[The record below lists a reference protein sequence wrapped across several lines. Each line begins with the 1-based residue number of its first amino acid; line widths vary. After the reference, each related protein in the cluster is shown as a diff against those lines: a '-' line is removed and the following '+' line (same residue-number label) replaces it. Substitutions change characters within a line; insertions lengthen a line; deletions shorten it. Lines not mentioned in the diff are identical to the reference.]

1 MIRVKLDDNTF
12 IDVQGT
18 DDPRVA
24 AQAGRRWFQQNRPEE
39 FEAWRRTQLGL
50 GSSAVQAASAGID
63 QFQSSLF
70 SAAEGLGRAV
80 GSPVLERFGREGRV
94 EQQLQAETAFP
105 SELRQAFTDVTGVG
119 SAARATTEAVAGSL
133 PSTAAGLAAALAG
146 AKGGAK
152 LGAVLGPKGALAGS
166 IIGGIGGG
174 AAAAFPQ
181 LFGTNIERQI
191 QESGDITSPGAAA
204 RAAAIQ
210 APLESAADVASLGA
224 ARVFRRPATEAAQAV
239 GEGLGRRVAKGA
251 LVGAGIETP
260 VELAQTALERQQ
272 AGLPVFTT
280 EGGAGREY
288 LEAGFGGAAAGG
300 VTGGA
305 LRGAFGER
313 PAPPATPAIPEGAF
327 APVATAAPA
336 PAAAA
341 PERPAPITLPDRPEP
356 LATREE
362 AEAFVAED
370 PQNRAPP
377 ISPDANPAAYVN
389 LVNNRRIG
397 LWEESVAG
405 TKTQAVRE
413 FFPRAPDTRQITPDV
428 ALGNL
433 AEAAGRGDLNLNSF
447 TPNAV
452 ARAAL
457 ASRDIDPTTVTPAQV
472 SEASRRLDALA
483 ETGVI
488 RRNVTETTSTE
499 KGKKVKRRKTS
510 YAVNY
515 GTPTQAQPAPTPTP
529 APEAAPPASAVPP
542 PAEGAPIP
550 EAAPAQAA
558 PVEGEAIWQGPDAD
572 IPVRILP
579 EAPQQG
585 SDGRLYQRVNYE
597 GRDSYVPA
605 DQLRPA
611 TPQTPDVDGPLAP
624 WQVENRNAINDLL
637 NRAPALA
644 QRIRD
649 LHSQGR
655 VASEIA
661 RATGLD
667 ANDVRT
673 ARDILGL
680 APLGPASGLMGSIP
694 QAGAPAPAARPAPA
708 QPAARTTVEVNGVR
722 RETTPET
729 VRQTV
734 DEMRA
739 APPTPKEE
747 QLARAL
753 AAAEPASGAGETTRT
768 GEEALLNTPKNM
780 PLKEQNKI
788 LDAQYRDIFA
798 GGKVRKFMASPLTGL
813 ARQPEYQEV
822 AAVGKEYVGEKYK
835 AVTDFAQSLDPLR
848 TLPPESQARAML
860 TLQESSA
867 RRQMWNREAF
877 TPEENAAMD
886 GVIATGQQGL
896 DLLIDAYTK
905 RYFDPNQAKTPED
918 RARLEAF
925 QRTKGDRLITQ
936 VPDAELRAASDI
948 GAREVRTMNARR
960 NPFYMPQVATGS
972 HFVGAYERQ
981 PGGKEKLV
989 RVYFYNRLRWAQRQ
1003 RQRVGAQRD
1012 FEALSIQALRDEFPD
1027 RSRFRIMERG
1037 MEATSDKE
1045 GQALNLKRDGE
1056 LIASYLDEL
1065 KQVSGPE
1072 AKRIIDRLS
1081 KQIDKAKMDR
1091 FFKPNND
1098 ILRAVTPWNAVDYAR
1113 ETLPNYYLALANIQA
1128 RLAIQDDFVR
1138 AQRGLNNEEK
1148 AYWDAWLNLNSTP
1161 VEALGTA
1168 RAVAGAWFLGG
1179 NLSTA
1184 LMQFTQNPVVL
1195 PGRFARDGAF
1205 NLGVRLYGS
1214 AARTVYG
1221 SASPLKALGKELTY
1235 SKQVAKNKR
1244 LSAEEVAALKR
1255 AIDEGVVRPSTIV
1268 NIRGQFDA
1276 DDFRRLGLADQS
1288 AAGAA
1293 NGMNNLLDLSF
1304 RFLSAVDETNRTIA
1318 FLAAHKLAKAR
1329 PEVMTRA
1336 GRIDNT
1342 TYATPYDYAVSVAN
1356 ETNFVGGPE
1365 DQPLIARFH
1374 PSAQVMTQFLGPS
1387 FKFIELFARSAAL
1400 TINGLKKSDLTLAK
1414 AGAVMFGL
1422 MLVTQTMLAGL
1433 WSLPFADRLKELT
1446 EFVLSKA
1453 FDTEIDFEQ
1462 AIEKL
1467 PISSVLAA
1475 TLNYGLPH
1483 ALNMVTLS
1491 ERLKI
1496 DVLPSGSISDWD
1508 VFSLLGPIGGLLEKP
1523 LVAAQ
1528 AYSNDDPLGVAYAL
1542 LPTSLANALKGAEI
1556 GITGEQWTR
1565 AGGRIITPEQVQTA
1579 TEQAYVP
1586 PAIRQAIGFAPPE
1599 FADIRRSVRRAQEM
1613 REPLQRDTEKANR
1626 ELSLIMLRM
1635 YEAQILGQTAE
1646 AQALGARL
1654 QQRAAEINAEQ
1665 EGKPEHLR
1673 VRLNRRAIEERAR
1686 QDLQGRGS
1694 LDVLLRRAPASQRE
1708 EIIRMYERTVG
1719 PRQ

>member
-1 MIRVKLDDNTF
+1 MIRVQLNNNTF
-12 IDVQGT
+12 VDVEGT

-24 AQAGRRWFQQNRPEE
+24 SQAGRRWFQQNRPEE

-50 GSSAVQAASAGID
+50 GSSAVRGASAGID

-80 GSPVLERFGREGRV
+80 GSPGLERFGREGRV

-210 APLESAADVASLGA
+210 APLESAADIAALGA
-224 ARVFRRPATEAAQAV
+224 ARVFRRPATEAAQAA

-300 VTGGA
+300 VTGAA

-313 PAPPATPAIPEGAF
+313 PAPPETPAIPEGAF
-327 APVATAAPA
+327 APTAATAPA
-336 PAAAA
+336 PAPTAAAA
-341 PERPAPITLPDRPEP
+341 PERPAPLTLPERPEP

-377 ISPDANPAAYVN
+377 ISPDANPTAYVD
-389 LVNNRRIG
+389 LVNNRRVG

-413 FFPRAPDTRQITPDV
+413 FFPRAPDTQQITPDA

-457 ASRDIDPTTVTPAQV
+457 TSRDIDPTTVTPAQV
-472 SEASRRLDALA
+472 SEASRQLDALA
-483 ETGVI
+483 ETGGI
-488 RRNVTETTSTE
+488 RRNVTETTSTV
-499 KGKKVKRRKTS
+499 KGKKVKRQKTS

-529 APEAAPPASAVPP
+529 APEAAPAAGAVPP
-542 PAEGAPIP
+542 ATQGAPIP
-550 EAAPAQAA
+550 QAA
-558 PVEGEAIWQGPDAD
+558 PTP
-572 IPVRILP
+572 P
-579 EAPQQG
+579 APQ
-585 SDGRLYQRVNYE
+585 
-597 GRDSYVPA
+597 A
-605 DQLRPA
+605 A
-611 TPQTPDVDGPLAP
+611 DVDGPLAP
-624 WQVENRNAINDLL
+624 WQVENRAAINDLL

-644 QRIRD
+644 RRIRD

-661 RATGLD
+661 QATGLD

-680 APLGPASGLMGSIP
+680 APLGPASGLMGAIP
-694 QAGAPAPAARPAPA
+694 QPAAAPAPRPSTPAPAAAVPATPTAAPA
-708 QPAARTTVEVNGVR
+708 QPTARTTVEVDGVR

-729 VRQTV
+729 VQQTV
-734 DEMRA
+734 NEMRA
-739 APPTPKEE
+739 APPSPKEE

-798 GGKVRKFMASPLTGL
+798 GGKVRKFMASPLSGL
-813 ARQPEYQEV
+813 GRQPEYQEV
-822 AAVGKEYVGEKYK
+822 ATVGKEYVGDKYET
-835 AVTDFAQSLDPLR
+835 VTDFAQSLDPLR

-867 RRQMWNREAF
+867 RRQMWNRDAF

-886 GVIATGQQGL
+886 GVIATGQRGL

-905 RYFDPNQAKTPED
+905 RYFDPNQAKTPQD

-925 QRTKGDRLITQ
+925 QQTKGDRLITEMS
-936 VPDAELRAASDI
+936 DAELRAASDI

-960 NPFYMPQVATGS
+960 NPFYLPQVATGT
-972 HFVGAYERQ
+972 HFVAAYERQ

-989 RVYFYNRLRWAQRQ
+989 RIYFYNPLKFAQRQ
-1003 RQRVGAQRD
+1003 RARVGAQRN

-1027 RSRFRIMERG
+1027 RNRFRIMERG
-1037 MEATSDKE
+1037 IEATSDKE

-1098 ILRAVTPWNAVDYAR
+1098 LLRAVTPWNAVEYAR

-1138 AQRGLNNEEK
+1138 AQRGLNSEEK
-1148 AYWDAWLNLNSTP
+1148 AYWDSWLNLNSTP
-1161 VEALGTA
+1161 IEALGAA
-1168 RAVAGAWFLGG
+1168 RATAGAWFLGG
-1179 NLSTA
+1179 NISTA

-1195 PGRFARDGAF
+1195 PGRFGRDGAF
-1205 NLGVRLYGS
+1205 NLGLKMYGS
-1214 AARTVYG
+1214 AAATVYG
-1221 SASPLKALGKELTY
+1221 SASPLKVLGKELTY
-1235 SKQVAKNKR
+1235 SKQVAKSKR
-1244 LSAEEVAALKR
+1244 LTAEEVSALKR

-1288 AAGAA
+1288 ASGLADGA
-1293 NGMNNLLDLSF
+1293 NKLLDLSF
-1304 RFLSAVDETNRTIA
+1304 RFLSTVDETNRTIA

-1329 PEVMTRA
+1329 PEVMSRA
-1336 GRIDNT
+1336 GKLDNA

-1356 ETNFVGGPE
+1356 ETNFVGSPE
-1365 DQPLIARFH
+1365 DQPLITRFH
-1374 PSAQVMTQFLGPS
+1374 PSAQVVTQFLGPS
-1387 FKFIELFARSAAL
+1387 FKFLELFARSAAI
-1400 TINGLKKSDLTLAK
+1400 TINGLKKTDPTMAK
-1414 AGAVMFGL
+1414 AGAAMFGFMLTMQVMF
-1422 MLVTQTMLAGL
+1422 AGL
-1433 WSLPFADRLKELT
+1433 WSLPFADRLKELV
-1446 EFVLSKA
+1446 ESILSLA
-1453 FDTEIDFEQ
+1453 DIEIDFEQ
-1462 AIEKL
+1462 EIEKL
-1467 PISSVLAA
+1467 PISSILAA
-1475 TLNYGLPH
+1475 ALNYGLPH
-1483 ALNMVTLS
+1483 ALNVVTLS
-1491 ERLKI
+1491 ERMKI
-1496 DVLPSGSISDWD
+1496 DILPSGSISEWD

-1523 LVAAQ
+1523 MVAAQ
-1528 AYSNDDPLGVAYAL
+1528 AYSNNDWLGVAYAL

-1565 AGGRIITPEQVQTA
+1565 AGGRIITPEQVQA
-1579 TEQAYVP
+1579 ASEQALVP

-1599 FADIRRSVRRAQEM
+1599 FADIRRTVRRAQEM

-1626 ELSLIMLRM
+1626 ELSRIMLRM

-1646 AQALGARL
+1646 AQTLGAQL

-1673 VRLNRRAIEERAR
+1673 VRLNRRAVEERAL
-1686 QDLQGRGS
+1686 QDLRGRGS
-1694 LDVLLRRAPASQRE
+1694 LETLLRRAPAAQRE
-1708 EIIRMYERTVG
+1708 EIRRMYERTVG
-1719 PRQ
+1719 PSQ